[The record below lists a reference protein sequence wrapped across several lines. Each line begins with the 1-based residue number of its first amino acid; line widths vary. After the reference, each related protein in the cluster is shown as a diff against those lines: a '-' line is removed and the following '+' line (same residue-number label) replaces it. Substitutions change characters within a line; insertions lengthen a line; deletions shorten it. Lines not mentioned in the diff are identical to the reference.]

1 MLKKTRKGELSTSE
15 LKLGYPSGSDG
26 KESACNVGDLNSI
39 PGLGRSP
46 GEGHENPFQY
56 SCLENPCGQ
65 KSLKDYSPWGRKV
78 SDMTE
83 RTKIGRQVQ
92 RSLKESL
99 VFMIETAYECS
110 NLHVSYG

>member
-1 MLKKTRKGELSTSE
+1 MLKKTRKGELNTSE

-26 KESACNVGDLNSI
+26 KESACNEGDLNSI

-46 GEGHENPFQY
+46 GEGHENPLQY

-65 KSLKDYSPWGRKV
+65 KSLKDYSPWGRKE

-92 RSLKESL
+92 WSLNESL
-99 VFMIETAYECS
+99 VFMIETAYGCS
-110 NLHVSYG
+110 DLHVSYG